1 MRRVSSGAWD
11 FRRLSR
17 VDKPTRFDEEVDWL
31 VFGSGAAG
39 LCAALVGRLE
49 GLDVLLCE
57 KTPLIGGTTA
67 TSGGTIW
74 VPGSHQSQLTPTPDD
89 LDSARRYLEGELG
102 NDGASELREALLSS
116 GPAMLDYLESKT
128 EVRFKANS
136 PYPDYHA
143 ERPGGA
149 QGGRALSPLPFDGRL
164 LGADF
169 AMLRPPRDEFM
180 VLGGMMVGRD
190 EIRHLIRPWR
200 SLQSLRIAARIVGR
214 YARDR
219 LSYRRGTR
227 LLLGNAL
234 VGRLLYSYR
243 NLGGRVA
250 LNTALQELCVE
261 GGRVL
266 GATVQ
271 ADSGVRRIRARR
283 GVVLATGGPSSS
295 ASWRER
301 LLPGRDL
308 PWSLAFDGNTGD
320 GLDAGLAIGA
330 VLDTRHDSPFF
341 WMPASRLDRSG
352 LPPVVYPH
360 IRDRPKPGLIAV
372 RDDGKRF
379 VNEGNSY
386 HDFVSALFAAS
397 PDSRTPHAWLICDR
411 AFVRDFG
418 LGVIHPVWQHLPSFE
433 RAGYLVSAATLE
445 SLAGK
450 TGIDAQALRS
460 TVMQYNDDAS
470 AGRDRAFGKGELA
483 LNRYNG
489 DPDTAPNRCLRPI
502 EAAPFYAVRVIPA
515 PIGSSV
521 GLLSDADAR
530 VLDDSRV
537 PIEGLYA
544 CGNDMSSVMG
554 GHYPGPGIT
563 LGPAMVFAYRAAR
576 HAAADR
582 G

>member
-1 MRRVSSGAWD
+1 MRRLSPCPWD
-11 FRRLSR
+11 FCRLSR
-17 VDKPTRFDEEVDWL
+17 VDKPTRSDEDVDWL

-74 VPGSHQSQLTPTPDD
+74 IPGSHQSQLTPTPDN

-102 NDGASELREALLSS
+102 NDGASELREALLTS

-164 LGADF
+164 LGTDF

-234 VGRLLYSYR
+234 VGRLLFSYR
-243 NLGGRVA
+243 NQGGRVA
-250 LNTALQELCVE
+250 LNTALQGLWVE

-352 LPPVVYPH
+352 LPPVIYPH

-418 LGVIHPVWQHLPSFE
+418 LGVIHPVWQHLPAFE

-445 SLAGK
+445 ALADK
-450 TGIDAQALRS
+450 TGIDAQALRW
-460 TVMQYNDDAS
+460 TVTHYNEDAK
-470 AGRDRAFGKGELA
+470 AGSDRAFGKGDLA

-521 GLLSDADAR
+521 GLLADADGR
-530 VLDDSRV
+530 VLDGRRV
-537 PIEGLYA
+537 AIEGLYA

>member
-1 MRRVSSGAWD
+1 M
-11 FRRLSR
+11 
-17 VDKPTRFDEEVDWL
+17 DKPTRSDEDVDWL

-74 VPGSHQSQLTPTPDD
+74 IPGSHQSQVTPTPDN

-102 NDGASELREALLSS
+102 NDGASELREALLTS

-164 LGADF
+164 LGTDF

-234 VGRLLYSYR
+234 VGRLLFSYR
-243 NLGGRVA
+243 NQGGRVA
-250 LNTALQELCVE
+250 LNTALQGLWVE

-352 LPPVVYPH
+352 LPPVIYPH

-418 LGVIHPVWQHLPSFE
+418 LGVIHPVWQHLPAFE

-445 SLAGK
+445 ALADK
-450 TGIDAQALRS
+450 TGIDAQALRW
-460 TVMQYNDDAS
+460 TVTHYNEDAK
-470 AGRDRAFGKGELA
+470 AGSDRAFGKGDLA

-521 GLLSDADAR
+521 GLLADADGR
-530 VLDDSRV
+530 VLDGRRV
-537 PIEGLYA
+537 AIEGLYA

>member
-1 MRRVSSGAWD
+1 M
-11 FRRLSR
+11 
-17 VDKPTRFDEEVDWL
+17 DKPTRFDEEVDWL

>member
-1 MRRVSSGAWD
+1 
-11 FRRLSR
+11 
-17 VDKPTRFDEEVDWL
+17 
-31 VFGSGAAG
+31 
-39 LCAALVGRLE
+39 
-49 GLDVLLCE
+49 
-57 KTPLIGGTTA
+57 
-67 TSGGTIW
+67 
-74 VPGSHQSQLTPTPDD
+74 
-89 LDSARRYLEGELG
+89 
-102 NDGASELREALLSS
+102 
-116 GPAMLDYLESKT
+116 
-128 EVRFKANS
+128 
-136 PYPDYHA
+136 
-143 ERPGGA
+143 
-149 QGGRALSPLPFDGRL
+149 
-164 LGADF
+164 
-169 AMLRPPRDEFM
+169 
-180 VLGGMMVGRD
+180 MMVGRD

-243 NLGGRVA
+243 TLGGRVA
-250 LNTALQELCVE
+250 LNTALQGLWVE

-271 ADSGVRRIRARR
+271 ADSGVRRIRARC

-352 LPPVVYPH
+352 LPPVIYPH

-433 RAGYLVSAATLE
+433 RTGYLVSAATLE

-450 TGIDAQALRS
+450 TGIDARALRS
-460 TVMQYNDDAS
+460 TVMHYNDDAK

-521 GLLSDADAR
+521 GLLSDADGR

-576 HAAADR
+576 HASADR

>member
-450 TGIDAQALRS
+450 PGIDAQALRS

>member
-74 VPGSHQSQLTPTPDD
+74 IPGSHQSQLTPTPDD

-271 ADSGVRRIRARR
+271 TDSGVRRIRARR

-489 DPDTAPNRCLRPI
+489 DPDTTPNRCLRPI

>member
-1 MRRVSSGAWD
+1 MNRVNT
-11 FRRLSR
+11 
-17 VDKPTRFDEEVDWL
+17 PTQPDQEVDWL
-31 VFGSGAAG
+31 VFGSGAGG

-57 KTPLIGGTTA
+57 KSPLIGGTTA

-74 VPGSHQSQLTPTPDD
+74 IPGSHQSRLTPTPDD
-89 LDSARRYLEGELG
+89 LDAARLYLEGELG
-102 NDGASELREALLSS
+102 NDGASELREALLNS
-116 GPAMLDYLESKT
+116 GPEMLDYLESRS

-164 LGADF
+164 LGSDF
-169 AMLRPPRDEFM
+169 SMLRPPRDEFM

-200 SLQSLRIAARIVGR
+200 SWQSLRMTSRIVGR

-219 LSYRRGTR
+219 LSYPRGTR

-243 NLGGRVA
+243 SLGGRVA
-250 LNTALQELCVE
+250 LNTALQGLWVE

-266 GATVQ
+266 GATVRVG
-271 ADSGVRRIRARR
+271 SGERRVRARR

-295 ASWRER
+295 ASWRKR

-320 GLDAGLAIGA
+320 GLDAGLAVGA
-330 VLDTRHDSPFF
+330 VLDTRHASPFF
-341 WMPASRLDRSG
+341 WMPASRLDRAT
-352 LPPVVYPH
+352 LPPVIYPH

-397 PDSRTPHAWLICDR
+397 PDSQTPHAWLICDR
-411 AFVRDFG
+411 QFVRDFG
-418 LGVIHPVWQHLPSFE
+418 LGVIHPVWQHLPFFE
-433 RAGYLVSAATLE
+433 RAGYLHSAGTLE
-445 SLAGK
+445 ALAGK
-450 TGIDAQALRS
+450 TGIDAQALQS
-460 TVMQYNDDAS
+460 TVKHYNADAT

-521 GLLSDADAR
+521 GLLADAEGR
-530 VLDDSRV
+530 VLDESRV

-576 HAAADR
+576 HAATVR

>member
-1 MRRVSSGAWD
+1 M
-11 FRRLSR
+11 
-17 VDKPTRFDEEVDWL
+17 DKPTRFDEEVDWL

-74 VPGSHQSQLTPTPDD
+74 IPGSHQSQLTPTPDD

-460 TVMQYNDDAS
+460 TVMQYNDDAN
-470 AGRDRAFGKGELA
+470 AGRDPAFGKGELA

>member
-1 MRRVSSGAWD
+1 MRRLSPGAWD
-11 FRRLSR
+11 FCSLSR
-17 VDKPTRFDEEVDWL
+17 VDKPTRTDEEVDWL

-74 VPGSHQSQLTPTPDD
+74 IPGSHQSQLTPTPDN

-102 NDGASELREALLSS
+102 NDGASELREALLTS

-243 NLGGRVA
+243 NLSGRVA
-250 LNTALQELCVE
+250 LNTALQDLWVE

-271 ADSGVRRIRARR
+271 ASSGVRRVRARR

-352 LPPVVYPH
+352 LPPVIYPH

-397 PDSRTPHAWLICDR
+397 PDLRMPHAWLICDR

-418 LGVIHPVWQHLPSFE
+418 LGVIHPVWQHLPAFE

-445 SLAGK
+445 ALAGK
-450 TGIDAQALRS
+450 TGIDAQALRW
-460 TVMQYNDDAS
+460 TVTHYNEDAK
-470 AGRDRAFGKGELA
+470 AGSDRAFGKGDLA

-521 GLLSDADAR
+521 GLLADADGR
-530 VLDDSRV
+530 VLDGRRV
-537 PIEGLYA
+537 AIEGLYA

>member
-1 MRRVSSGAWD
+1 M
-11 FRRLSR
+11 
-17 VDKPTRFDEEVDWL
+17 DKPTRSDEDVDWL

-74 VPGSHQSQLTPTPDD
+74 IPGSHQSQLTPTPDN

-200 SLQSLRIAARIVGR
+200 SLQSLRTAARIVGR

-243 NLGGRVA
+243 NLSGRVA
-250 LNTALQELCVE
+250 LNTALQDLWVE
-261 GGRVL
+261 DGRVL

-271 ADSGVRRIRARR
+271 AGSGVRRVHARR

-295 ASWRER
+295 ASWRAR

-352 LPPVVYPH
+352 LPPVIYPH

-386 HDFVSALFAAS
+386 HDFVSALFTAS

-418 LGVIHPVWQHLPSFE
+418 LGVIHPVWQHLPAFE

-445 SLAGK
+445 ALAGK
-450 TGIDAQALRS
+450 TGIDTQALRW
-460 TVMQYNDDAS
+460 TVMQYNEDAK
-470 AGRDRAFGKGELA
+470 AGRDRAFGKGDLA

-502 EAAPFYAVRVIPA
+502 EAAPFYAVRVVPA

-521 GLLSDADAR
+521 GLLADADGR
-530 VLDDSRV
+530 VLDGRRIA
-537 PIEGLYA
+537 IEGLYA

>member
-1 MRRVSSGAWD
+1 M
-11 FRRLSR
+11 
-17 VDKPTRFDEEVDWL
+17 DKPTRFDEEVDWL
-31 VFGSGAAG
+31 VLGSGAAG

-49 GLDVLLCE
+49 GLNVLLCE

-74 VPGSHQSQLTPTPDD
+74 IPGSHQSQLTPTPDN

-116 GPAMLDYLESKT
+116 GPAMLDYLDSKT

-169 AMLRPPRDEFM
+169 AMLRPPRNEFM

-243 NLGGRVA
+243 TLGGRVA
-250 LNTALQELCVE
+250 LNTALQGLWVE

-271 ADSGVRRIRARR
+271 ADSGVRRIRARC

-352 LPPVVYPH
+352 LPPVIYPH

-433 RAGYLVSAATLE
+433 RTGYLVSAATLE

-450 TGIDAQALRS
+450 TGIDARALRS
-460 TVMQYNDDAS
+460 TVMHYNDDAK

-521 GLLSDADAR
+521 GLLSDADGR

>member
-1 MRRVSSGAWD
+1 M
-11 FRRLSR
+11 
-17 VDKPTRFDEEVDWL
+17 DKPTRFDEEVDWL

-74 VPGSHQSQLTPTPDD
+74 IPGSHQSQLTPTPDD

>member
-1 MRRVSSGAWD
+1 M
-11 FRRLSR
+11 
-17 VDKPTRFDEEVDWL
+17 DKPTRFDEEVDWL

-149 QGGRALSPLPFDGRL
+149 QGGRALSPLPFYGRL

-460 TVMQYNDDAS
+460 TVMQYSDDAS

-489 DPDTAPNRCLRPI
+489 DPDTTPNRCLRPI

>member
-1 MRRVSSGAWD
+1 MRRLSPGAWD
-11 FRRLSR
+11 FCRLSR
-17 VDKPTRFDEEVDWL
+17 VDKPTRSDEDVDWL

-74 VPGSHQSQLTPTPDD
+74 IPGSHQSQLTPTPDN

-102 NDGASELREALLSS
+102 NDGASELREALLTS

-243 NLGGRVA
+243 NLSGRVA
-250 LNTALQELCVE
+250 LNTALQDLWVE

-271 ADSGVRRIRARR
+271 ASSGVRRVRARR

-352 LPPVVYPH
+352 LPPVIYPH

-397 PDSRTPHAWLICDR
+397 PDLRMPHAWLICDR

-418 LGVIHPVWQHLPSFE
+418 LGVIHPVWQHLPAFE

-445 SLAGK
+445 ALAGK
-450 TGIDAQALRS
+450 TGIDAQALRW
-460 TVMQYNDDAS
+460 TVTHYNEDAK
-470 AGRDRAFGKGELA
+470 AGSDRAFGKGDLA

-521 GLLSDADAR
+521 GLLADADGR
-530 VLDDSRV
+530 VLDGRRV
-537 PIEGLYA
+537 AIEGLYA

>member
-1 MRRVSSGAWD
+1 M
-11 FRRLSR
+11 
-17 VDKPTRFDEEVDWL
+17 DKPTRFDEEVDWL

-74 VPGSHQSQLTPTPDD
+74 IPGSHQSQLTPTPDD

-489 DPDTAPNRCLRPI
+489 DPDTTPNRCLRPI

>member
-1 MRRVSSGAWD
+1 M
-11 FRRLSR
+11 
-17 VDKPTRFDEEVDWL
+17 DKPTRFDEEVDWL

-460 TVMQYNDDAS
+460 TVMQYNDDAN
-470 AGRDRAFGKGELA
+470 AGRDPAFGKGELA

>member
-1 MRRVSSGAWD
+1 M
-11 FRRLSR
+11 
-17 VDKPTRFDEEVDWL
+17 DKPTRFDEEVDWL

-102 NDGASELREALLSS
+102 SDGASELREALLSS

>member
-1 MRRVSSGAWD
+1 M
-11 FRRLSR
+11 
-17 VDKPTRFDEEVDWL
+17 DKPTRFDEEVDWL
-31 VFGSGAAG
+31 VLGSGAAG

-49 GLDVLLCE
+49 GLNVLLCE

-74 VPGSHQSQLTPTPDD
+74 IPGSHQSQLTPTPDD

-116 GPAMLDYLESKT
+116 GPAMLDYLDSKT

-169 AMLRPPRDEFM
+169 AMLRPPRNEFM

-243 NLGGRVA
+243 TLGGRVA
-250 LNTALQELCVE
+250 LNTALQGLWVE

-271 ADSGVRRIRARR
+271 ADSGVRRIRARC

-352 LPPVVYPH
+352 LPPVIYPH

-433 RAGYLVSAATLE
+433 RTGYLVSAATLE

-450 TGIDAQALRS
+450 TGIDARALRS
-460 TVMQYNDDAS
+460 TVMHYNDDAK

-521 GLLSDADAR
+521 GLLSDADGR

>member
-1 MRRVSSGAWD
+1 M
-11 FRRLSR
+11 
-17 VDKPTRFDEEVDWL
+17 DKPTRFDEEVDWL

-271 ADSGVRRIRARR
+271 TDSGVRRIRARR

-460 TVMQYNDDAS
+460 TVMQYNDDAN
-470 AGRDRAFGKGELA
+470 AGRDPAFGKGELA